1 MQSSSTDAGAGSMIL
16 SSVTSHW
23 LVVRHEFVQFVC
35 AYQGMNARRLEL
47 DALIEKST
55 RPTLEGKK
63 SHISSYL
70 LLQTYPTRSAETFSS
85 SLNRI
90 DGDARENCRSYLL
103 YVCIYIYSYMRNSI
117 HSNHYCDVENIKQ
130 NLFRK

>member
-1 MQSSSTDAGAGSMIL
+1 MRVSGNECEKTGI
-16 SSVTSHW
+16 
-23 LVVRHEFVQFVC
+23 
-35 AYQGMNARRLEL
+35 RRIDRE
-47 DALIEKST
+47 ST

-70 LLQTYPTRSAETFSS
+70 LLQTYPTRSAGTFSS

-103 YVCIYIYSYMRNSI
+103 YVCIYMRNYI
-117 HSNHYCDVENIKQ
+117 HSTHYCDFGNIEQ